1 MRLTRLTLA
10 AASSVL
16 LLATLSAC
24 GGDDASGSGTDT
36 AARGGDQTGQQGT
49 APGLDAGMVPG
60 ASGEVAAVS
69 GRTAQVQND
78 QTGQVA
84 VSWTGDTTF
93 TQEVDATLDAV
104 EVGSCVV
111 VTTADTDD
119 SSAEATEVTA
129 ASVRITPAS
138 DDGCGFGGGRGAG
151 MPSGAPS
158 DLPSDMPSDMPT
170 DRAGGMPGG
179 FGTVG
184 EVMAVSA
191 TGFTV
196 AATTG
201 PPADDASAGETSE
214 VSVTVTGD
222 TTYTAT
228 ATATAAAVEVGRCL
242 VAQGDADDT
251 GAVTAASVSI
261 SDPVD
266 GSCTSG
272 FGMRGPLG
280 GTS

>member
-1 MRLTRLTLA
+1 MRLTRLTL

-24 GGDDASGSGTDT
+24 GGDDASSSATDS
-36 AARGGDQTGQQGT
+36 AAQSGDQSGQQGA
-49 APGLDAGMVPG
+49 APGQDAGMMPG

-69 GRTAQVQND
+69 GKTAQVQND

-84 VSWTGDTTF
+84 VTWTGDTTF
-93 TQEVDATLDAV
+93 TQEVDAALDAV

-111 VTTADTDD
+111 VTTAGTDS

-151 MPSGAPS
+151 MPS

-184 EVMAVSA
+184 EVTAVSA

-201 PPADDASAGETSE
+201 PPADDTSAAETSE
-214 VSVTVTGD
+214 VTVTVTGD

-251 GAVTAASVSI
+251 GAVTAASISL

-272 FGMRGPLG
+272 FGMRGPQG